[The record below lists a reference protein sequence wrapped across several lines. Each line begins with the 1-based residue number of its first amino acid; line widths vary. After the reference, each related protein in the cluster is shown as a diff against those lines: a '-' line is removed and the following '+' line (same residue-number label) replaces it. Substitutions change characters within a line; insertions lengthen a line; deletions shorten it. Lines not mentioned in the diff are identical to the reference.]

1 MEDGVLLSE
10 TAFPKDGK
18 EVDGKKEKRVLCGW
32 LGGKHSKV
40 DLKARKTLDME
51 LLSIRSYLSS

>member
-18 EVDGKKEKRVLCGW
+18 EKEKRKGIRVLCGW
-32 LGGKHSKV
+32 LGGNHSKV
-40 DLKARKTLDME
+40 DQKVMKIIDME
-51 LLSIRSYLSS
+51 SDKRSR

>member
-1 MEDGVLLSE
+1 MGDGVLLSE

-18 EVDGKKEKRVLCGW
+18 EVDEKKKKEKRVLCGW

-40 DLKARKTLDME
+40 DRKVMKLTTLT
-51 LLSIRSYLSS
+51 I

>member
-1 MEDGVLLSE
+1 MGDGVLLSE

-40 DLKARKTLDME
+40 DLKSQEDPRHGVAIYKKLP
-51 LLSIRSYLSS
+51 I